1 MKESSET
8 LYPNDID
15 KHVSIPV
22 AGAIAGSNL
31 ESVDFHNE
39 PGPELLIQCWVNGLC
54 FFRGH
59 SRRSVVFPWH
69 PALREDFRT

>member
-15 KHVSIPV
+15 KHVSIAV
-22 AGAIAGSNL
+22 AGCGL
-31 ESVDFHNE
+31 ELVGFHDE
-39 PGPELLIQCWVNGLC
+39 PGPKLLIQRWMNGLC

-69 PALREDFRT
+69 PALKGSRI